1 MKTSAAYI
9 LAKVSES
16 TESEHH
22 SRILLT
28 SGARMS
34 PNESNESNEK
44 QSFHR
49 SSEATRVLCFERDRC
64 SRADEHPKTRFVLG
78 SVKESPQPT
87 GRTLM
92 KE

>member
-34 PNESNESNEK
+34 PNESNEK

-49 SSEATRVLCFERDRC
+49 SSKATRVLCFERDRC
-64 SRADEHPKTRFVLG
+64 TRADEHPKTRFV
-78 SVKESPQPT
+78 
-87 GRTLM
+87 
-92 KE
+92 